1 MLVACASRSPT
12 NGRTYTV
19 DFTEERPTKGQAALK
34 LPMSADEFLAWDAG
48 QTVKHEFVHHEVFA
62 MAGAGEA
69 HVTTAGNVFIA
80 LRAHLKGSPSRTFMA
95 DMKLRVE
102 AADAYFYP
110 DVMVTCSAADA
121 ADLLIKREPTL
132 LVEVLS
138 PSTAAYDR
146 GDKFAAYRQLPSLRE
161 YLVIDTDSRRCDL
174 HRLGA
179 DGLWVLHPFEPG
191 QALKLASV
199 GLELAAEDLWAE
211 VPLPAPAGAA
221 AQLPAA

>member
-1 MLVACASRSPT
+1 M
-12 NGRTYTV
+12 GH
-19 DFTEERPTKGQAALK
+19 AALQ
-34 LPMSADEFLAWDAG
+34 LPMSAAEFLVWDAG

-69 HVTTAGNVFIA
+69 HVTTTLNVAMA
-80 LRAHLKGSPSRTFMA
+80 LRKHLKGSPSRTFVT

-110 DVMVTCSAADA
+110 DVMVTCSSTDVADP
-121 ADLLIKREPTL
+121 LVKREPLL

-146 GDKFAAYRQLPSLRE
+146 GEKFAAYRQLPSLRE

-179 DGLWVLHPFEPG
+179 EGLWVLHPFEPG

-199 GLELAAEDLWAE
+199 GLELPADELWAE
-211 VPLPAPAGAA
+211 VPSPAPASAA
-221 AQLPAA
+221 PPAG